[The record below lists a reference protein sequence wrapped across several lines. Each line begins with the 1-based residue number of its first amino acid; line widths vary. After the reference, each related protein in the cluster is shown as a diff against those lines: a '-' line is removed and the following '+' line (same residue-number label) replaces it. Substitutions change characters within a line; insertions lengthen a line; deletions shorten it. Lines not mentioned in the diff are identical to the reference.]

1 MAITSHFFTS
11 RKVLLFD
18 TDIRRRDGRADSLR
32 ERGIEVICASD
43 VAEARLKWAEDFYRM
58 VLVDTGNSPSALE
71 FSDEIRAA
79 NPKQLL
85 AFFVRKP
92 KYLSLAP
99 EVGTNEE
106 VLSFDSDA
114 ALSLR
119 LEEVCQALSPRNG
132 FREAS
137 LRMLAMR
144 YVKRRQHS

>member
-1 MAITSHFFTS
+1 MSIGSHFFTS

-18 TDIRRRDGRADSLR
+18 TDRRRRDGRADSLR
-32 ERGIEVICASD
+32 ERGIEVTCASD
-43 VAEARLKWAEDFYRM
+43 VDEARLKWSEDFYRL
-58 VLVDTGNSPSALE
+58 VLVDTGNSPKALE

-92 KYLSLAP
+92 TYLSVAP
-99 EVGTNEE
+99 ETGSDDEA
-106 VLSFDSDA
+106 LSFDSDA

-137 LRMLAMR
+137 LRMLAVR

>member
-1 MAITSHFFTS
+1 MDIASHFFAS

-18 TDIRRRDGRADSLR
+18 TNRRRCDGRADSLR
-32 ERGIEVICASD
+32 ERGVEVTCASD
-43 VAEARLKWAEDFYRM
+43 VEEARLKWSEDFYRL
-58 VLVDTGNSPSALE
+58 VLVDTTNSPGAIE
-71 FSDEIRAA
+71 FSDEIRSA

-92 KYLSLAP
+92 TYLSLAP
-99 EVGTNEE
+99 EFGSHEE

-114 ALSLR
+114 ALNLR
-119 LEEVCQALSPRNG
+119 LEEVCQGLSPRNG

-144 YVKRRQHS
+144 YIKRRQQN

>member
-1 MAITSHFFTS
+1 MSIGSHFFTS

-18 TDIRRRDGRADSLR
+18 TDRRRRDGRADSLR
-32 ERGIEVICASD
+32 ERGIEVTCASD
-43 VAEARLKWAEDFYRM
+43 VDEARLKWSEDFYRL
-58 VLVDTGNSPSALE
+58 VLVDTGNSPKALE

-92 KYLSLAP
+92 TYLSVAP
-99 EVGTNEE
+99 EIGSDDEA
-106 VLSFDSDA
+106 LSFDSDA

-137 LRMLAMR
+137 LRMLAVR